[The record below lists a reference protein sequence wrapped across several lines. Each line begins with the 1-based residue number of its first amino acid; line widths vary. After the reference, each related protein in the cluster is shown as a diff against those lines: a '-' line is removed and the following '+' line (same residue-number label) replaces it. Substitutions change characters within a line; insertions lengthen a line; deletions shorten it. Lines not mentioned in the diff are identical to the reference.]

1 MGVDTAIFRMPI
13 QKYDELKRRL
23 NKTFPNQLA
32 VEIEAFVQIKTQEKF
47 DPLINRIVERFN
59 SLEALYD
66 LMDQENTT
74 EEKKEL
80 LKRYF
85 ELINPA
91 WIAND
96 LKYGLSFNE
105 IRNDYENFIEEMAKG
120 QFGEL
125 FLRYKF
131 GEEVFDFLNSGLL
144 EEVDTV
150 TGKLRAFSEKVTA
163 HFLLLR
169 DIKEGEKAKA
179 YLKMAAT
186 GAGLAVGVPFM
197 GMAAGAVLNGNSEAK
212 VSRSLNEVDD
222 FLAVYRN
229 SLNEFL
235 MELENRYKY
244 ILMSIYGGTFLQMRK
259 QFAMLDVELADINL
273 GIYTFELKLVNEE
286 QNQVRKWAEEGFAT
300 IKDCLDA
307 NNIKEAAI
315 VANRLFHTVNQ
326 NPLLKNVLI
335 SKGKSLIYMANMYK
349 FSVLSCRAM
358 EIRKGSKKHFLRFT
372 AELFKQLPYVVN
384 HEDMNHLKTT
394 NSFDLVAQFISTS
407 LTVKMDLQEKKT
419 LWIDVLDHY
428 SVIIARSKGKASVF
442 YEGELSRQDE
452 SMDPLYL
459 NLINF
464 FSFYIDNKY
473 KCENDLST
481 DFGLPPY
488 SVAKKMARTYKQA
501 VGKDKFF
508 SYMIVIRSL
517 TIGVRSLQ
525 WTVRLIGRVI
535 RVIATP
541 KRAIFSG
548 ISLLAIIAC
557 FYFISA
563 DGQETLDGWKNKASG
578 LFDTTRISNKRSVS
592 QPLIMTVAVDMANIR
607 NAPRLDSKVVD
618 TAYDA
623 EHYYILGEEQDNE
636 GRIWYN
642 ICSEAAWDGTFCT
655 VADSWISAKVL
666 K

>member
-1 MGVDTAIFRMPI
+1 
-13 QKYDELKRRL
+13 
-23 NKTFPNQLA
+23 
-32 VEIEAFVQIKTQEKF
+32 
-47 DPLINRIVERFN
+47 
-59 SLEALYD
+59 
-66 LMDQENTT
+66 MDQEHTT
-74 EEKKEL
+74 EEKKGI

-85 ELINPA
+85 ELINPE

-96 LKYGLSFNE
+96 LKRGLSFEE
-105 IRNDYENFIEEMAKG
+105 IRNDYGNFIGEMAKG

-131 GEEVFDFLNSGLL
+131 GEEVFDFLNNGLL

-169 DIKEGEKAKA
+169 DIKAGEKAKG

-212 VSRSLNEVDD
+212 VSRSLDEVDD
-222 FLAVYRN
+222 FLVAYRN
-229 SLNEFL
+229 SLNDFL
-235 MELENRYKY
+235 IELENRYKY
-244 ILMSIYGGTFLQMRK
+244 ILMSIYGGTLLQLRK
-259 QFAMLDVELADINL
+259 QFAMLDVEFADINL
-273 GIYTFELKLVNEE
+273 GIYTYELKLVIDE
-286 QNQVRKWAEEGFAT
+286 QSKVREWAEEGLAST
-300 IKDCLDA
+300 KDFIAA

-315 VANRLFHTVNQ
+315 VANRLFHTVDQ

-384 HEDMNHLKTT
+384 HEDMNDLKAT

-407 LTVKMDLQEKKT
+407 LTVKMDLQEKKM

-428 SVIIARSKGKASVF
+428 SNIIARSKGDTAGF
-442 YEGELSRQDE
+442 YDGELFRQE
-452 SMDPLYL
+452 EPMGPLYM
-459 NLINF
+459 NLIHF
-464 FSFYIDNKY
+464 LAFYIDNKY
-473 KCENDLST
+473 KCKNDLSK
-481 DFGLPPY
+481 DFTSPPY
-488 SVAKKMARTYKQA
+488 SVAKKMASTYKRA
-501 VGKDKFF
+501 VGKDEFYY
-508 SYMIVIRSL
+508 YMIGMRAM
-517 TIGVRSLQ
+517 TAAVRSFQ
-525 WTVRLIGRVI
+525 WSLRLIG

-541 KRAIFSG
+541 KRAVISG
-548 ISLLAIIAC
+548 VSLLAIIAC

-563 DGQETLDGWKNKASG
+563 DGQETVDGWKNKVSG
-578 LFDTTRISNKRSVS
+578 LFDTHSTSNELGAS
-592 QPLIMTVAVDMANIR
+592 QPSIMTVAVDMANIR
-607 NAPRLDSKVVD
+607 NAPRLDSIVID

-623 EHYYILGEEQDNE
+623 ERFYILGEKQDNE
-636 GRIWYN
+636 GRTWYN
-642 ICSEAAWDGTFCT
+642 ICSEAAWDGAFCT
-655 VADSWISAKVL
+655 GADSWISAKVL
-666 K
+666 RQ